1 MMVQRYGVLK
11 GSVIR
16 SIESRGNNR
25 PHYKIYVKGE
35 EDVEYEVAVN
45 VKSSSNQSKLLY
57 LADGNFN
64 AEEITNLPGMDN
76 GYTEISTSNQNI
88 ALDYVRG
95 GLFDPSQMVSLSHN
109 ETGPDND
116 LNDFL
121 HKHIQ
126 EARSDQTARIYI
138 YGSKYDTGVGMHNV
152 HMNQGNKI
160 GGQWEDDNGT
170 WQDGGI
176 LIQFEDHWVAIFLAF
191 LSQSWCTDD
200 GGHPIE
206 MCTHEE
212 VHRKEH

>member
-1 MMVQRYGVLK
+1 
-11 GSVIR
+11 
-16 SIESRGNNR
+16 
-25 PHYKIYVKGE
+25 
-35 EDVEYEVAVN
+35 
-45 VKSSSNQSKLLY
+45 
-57 LADGNFN
+57 
-64 AEEITNLPGMDN
+64 MDN

-95 GLFDPSQMVSLSHN
+95 GLFDPSQMVSFSHN

-138 YGSKYDTGVGMHNV
+138 YGSKYNTGVGMHNV

-176 LIQFEDHWVAIFLAF
+176 LIQFENHWVAIFLAF

-200 GGHPIE
+200 DGNPIE
-206 MCTHEE
+206 MCTHEK
-212 VHRKEH
+212 VHREEH

>member
-1 MMVQRYGVLK
+1 MVERYGVLK
-11 GSVIR
+11 GTVIR
-16 SIESRGNNR
+16 SIENRGNNR

-45 VKSSSNQSKLLY
+45 VKSGSSQSKLLY

-64 AEEITNLPGMDN
+64 AEEITNLPGMEN
-76 GYTEISTSNQNI
+76 GYTEIGTSNQNI

-95 GLFDPSQMVSLSHN
+95 GLFDPSQMVSFSHN

-126 EARSDQTARIYI
+126 EAISDETARIYI

-152 HMNQGNKI
+152 HMNQGNEI

-200 GGHPIE
+200 DGHPIE

-212 VHRKEH
+212 VHRE